1 MLATREF
8 MLRARLNAKTL
19 ERWTQS
25 GWLLPRRNGG
35 TGRFSE
41 ADIAR
46 ARLIR
51 DLKKDMGIN
60 DEGVT
65 VVLDLVD
72 QVHGLRRTLRELL
85 SAICAQSEDTRREI
99 AVQIR
104 AASGSYPP
112 GERPA
117 QASTGASHAGRSG

>member
-41 ADIAR
+41 ADVAR

-51 DLKKDMGIN
+51 DLKKDMGVN

-65 VVLDLVD
+65 AVLDLVD

-85 SAICAQSEDTRREI
+85 LAIYAQSEDMRRQITAEI
-99 AVQIR
+99 QAG
-104 AASGSYPP
+104 SGSYPS
-112 GERPA
+112 GARPD
-117 QASTGASHAGRSG
+117 QAPTGASHAGRSE